1 MKRGGLNCF
10 FFLKKSV
17 KEGATFFVLYCIESQ
32 KWKEDESGSYYGYF
46 LFRDVAKFMV
56 NGWEGR

>member
-10 FFLKKSV
+10 FKKSV
-17 KEGATFFVLYCIESQ
+17 KEGATLFVLYCEESQ
-32 KWKEDESGSYYGYF
+32 KWKEAESGSYCGYF
-46 LFRDVAKFMV
+46 LFRVIAEFVV